1 VKRTSIA
8 AMMLSLPLV
17 VSGCGNV
24 HQGTSPT
31 IVRIKSLLAASGAT
45 PSQLAN
51 TLASDVITNVKVNN
65 VPTPTVISD
74 PGQVTMELALKD
86 PGMPGVT
93 NVPGPLNVVT
103 FTHYRVV
110 YHRTDG
116 HNIEGTDVPYAFDSG
131 LTFSVPADAPG
142 VASFELVRVSAKL
155 DTPLKQL
162 ETSGAV
168 INTIADVT
176 FFGAD
181 QAGNPVSISG
191 SIGINFANYGDPNQ

>member
-1 VKRTSIA
+1 
-8 AMMLSLPLV
+8 MLSLPLV
-17 VSGCGNV
+17 VSACGNE

-31 IVRIKSLLAASGAT
+31 IVRIKSLLGASGAT
-45 PSQLAN
+45 PSLLSN

-65 VPTPTVISD
+65 VPTPTVFAD

-93 NVPGPLNVVT
+93 NVPGPLNIVT

-110 YHRTDG
+110 YRRTDG
-116 HNIEGTDVPYAFDSG
+116 HNIQGTDVPYAFDSG
-131 LTFSVPADAPG
+131 LTFSVPPDAPG
-142 VASFELVRVSAKL
+142 VANFEIVRVSAKV
-155 DTPLKQL
+155 DSPLKQL
-162 ETSGAV
+162 QTSGTT

-181 QAGNPVSISG
+181 QAGNPVQVVG
-191 SIGINFANYGDPNQ
+191 SIGIDFANYGDPNQ